1 MRSLPADLVPERV
14 GKALAGGWR
23 LGGVSMEYVPAGG
36 GGYHWKVTG
45 EDGRARFVTVDD
57 LDGKDW
63 LGGTRD
69 AVFAGL
75 GRALSAAAALRDEA
89 GLDFVVAPVA
99 ARGGEFVCRVD
110 DRYVVSVFPFLDGS
124 CYPFGPFA
132 DAQLRSRA
140 LHMIAALHQCV
151 PAVRDRAPRHVPRVS
166 GRGDLDAFLRAPG
179 RRWDGGPFSEAARRL
194 LVTRTADLAELAAG
208 FDRLAD
214 LTGPARAD
222 PVITHGEP
230 HPANLMSVSGRL
242 VLIDWDTVGL
252 GPPERDLA
260 LIATGSE
267 DLGRYQQAT
276 GRQLDPAVL
285 TFYRL
290 RWYLDDLASAI
301 RLFRNRHRDTRDT
314 RRWRDGLA
322 PRLDQLPRWIDLLGQ
337 TEGGRPAGQ
346 PIPGEGCAAWP
357 GNPVMAPSPRSQ
369 RCRR

>member
-23 LGGVSMEYVPAGG
+23 LGDMSLVFMPVGG
-36 GGYHWKVTG
+36 GGYHWKVTS
-45 EDGRARFVTVDD
+45 EDGRVGFVTIDD

-63 LGGTRD
+63 LGDTRD

-75 GRALSAAAALRDEA
+75 GRALGTAAALRDEA

-99 ARGGEFVCRVD
+99 ARGGEFVRRLD
-110 DRYVVSVFPFLDGS
+110 DRYAVSLFPFLDGS

-140 LHMIAALHQCV
+140 LDMIAALHLSAA
-151 PAVRDRAPRHVPRVS
+151 AVRDRAPRHVPRVS
-166 GRGDLDAFLRAPG
+166 GRGDLDAFLRAPD
-179 RRWDGGPFSEAARRL
+179 RRWDGGPFSETARRL
-194 LVTRTADLAELAAG
+194 LVPRTAELTRLAGG

-214 LTGPARAD
+214 LTRPARLD
-222 PVITHGEP
+222 PVVTHGEP
-230 HPANLMSVSGRL
+230 HPANVMSVSGRL
-242 VLIDWDTVGL
+242 VLIDWDTAGL

-267 DLGRYQQAT
+267 DLSRYQQAT
-276 GRQLDPAVL
+276 GHSPAPAVL

-301 RLFRNRHRDTRDT
+301 RLLRNYHRDTADT
-314 RRWRDGLA
+314 RRWRDGL
-322 PRLDQLPRWIDLLGQ
+322 PPWLDQLPRWLDLLGQ
-337 TEGGRPAGQ
+337 T
-346 PIPGEGCAAWP
+346 
-357 GNPVMAPSPRSQ
+357 
-369 RCRR
+369 